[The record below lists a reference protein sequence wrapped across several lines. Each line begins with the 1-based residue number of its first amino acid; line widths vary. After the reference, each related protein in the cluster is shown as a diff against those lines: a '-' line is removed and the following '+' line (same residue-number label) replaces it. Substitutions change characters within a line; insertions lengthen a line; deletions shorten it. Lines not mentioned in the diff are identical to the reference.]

1 MWFKSANELNDLLK
15 RTFITFACIL
25 VSILYISLSGKIYDI
40 FCWGLLLGIITGL
53 FNAFLLAKRVTYLNF
68 MESGKFKNFIGTSMM
83 MRFALVLAMAFLA
96 SRIGTASFF
105 GLIIGFLLVPW
116 VMVMDLTF
124 QAVKRSKVEMVVFKK
139 HNLMRRR

>member
-1 MWFKSANELNDLLK
+1 MWFISVNELNDLLK
-15 RTFITFACIL
+15 RTFITFVCIL
-25 VSILYISLSGKIYDI
+25 VSILYISLSGKLYNI

-53 FNAFLLAKRVTYLNF
+53 LNAFFLAKRVSYLNF
-68 MESGKFKNFIGTSMM
+68 MEPGKFKNFIGTGMM
-83 MRFALVLAMAFLA
+83 MRFALVLAMVFLA

-105 GLIIGFLLVPW
+105 GLITGLLLVPW

-124 QAVKRSKVEMVVFKK
+124 QAFKRSKVELVVFKK